1 MAENNIAL
9 FQNYIAHL
17 DDVYKAESKTAF
29 LDTSDALVSLTA
41 ANEFKIPK
49 MSMDG
54 LADYSRKTGYE
65 VGSVTI
71 EFETKKP
78 EYDRA
83 RKFRVEAMDNEES
96 AGIAFGSLAA
106 EFIRTRVVP
115 ELDAYRFAKL
125 SAQAGKSSSD
135 TLDKGKKVLDA
146 INAAFAEMSE
156 NEVIEENRIL
166 FITPTL
172 WTIANAVDTTI
183 DKAVLSQF
191 ASVVRVPQSRF
202 KSKIELL
209 DGKSTGSEEG
219 GFKVSDDAVD
229 LNFMIVSKGSV
240 IQGTKHRVNKIIS
253 PDVNQD
259 GDFWDF
265 FYRAY
270 GINAVYDNKKDGIYA
285 SFKAG
290 V

>member
-1 MAENNIAL
+1 MAENNIAH
-9 FQNYIAHL
+9 FQAYIDRL
-17 DDVYKAESKTAF
+17 DDVYAQEAKTAI
-29 LDTSDALVSLTA
+29 LDSADALVSLTQA
-41 ANEFKIPK
+41 GEFRVPK

-65 VGSVTI
+65 VGSVTV

-96 AGIAFGSLAA
+96 AGIAFGSLAS
-106 EFIRTRVVP
+106 EFIRTKVVP

-125 SAQAGKSSSD
+125 SEQAGKKEVAALD
-135 TLDKGKKVLDA
+135 TGKKVLDA
-146 INAAFAEMSE
+146 INAAFAAMSE
-156 NEVIEENRIL
+156 AEVVEENRIL

-183 DKAVLSQF
+183 DRAVLSQF
-191 ASVVRVPQSRF
+191 AAVVRVPQSRF
-202 KSKIELL
+202 KSQIELL
-209 DGKSTGSEEG
+209 DGKSAGAEAG
-219 GFKVSDDAVD
+219 GFKASDDAAN

-240 IQGTKHRVNKIIS
+240 IQGTKHRVNKIIT
-253 PDVNQD
+253 PEANQD

-270 GINAVYDNKKDGIYA
+270 GINDVYDNKKDGIYCSA
-285 SFKAG
+285 TA
-290 V
+290 